1 MMLDEEELKAI
12 QTQKVKRSMS
22 KGMDE
27 GCDSADEG
35 DLFDNLYNT
44 RLISSF
50 VVWATSIMTHQ
61 TNTIFPIVTRHRY
74 RSAEIW

>member
-27 GCDSADEG
+27 DDDSADEG
-35 DLFDNLYNT
+35 DLFSIT
-44 RLISSF
+44 FTIPLISSF
-50 VVWATSIMTHQ
+50 VV
-61 TNTIFPIVTRHRY
+61 
-74 RSAEIW
+74 